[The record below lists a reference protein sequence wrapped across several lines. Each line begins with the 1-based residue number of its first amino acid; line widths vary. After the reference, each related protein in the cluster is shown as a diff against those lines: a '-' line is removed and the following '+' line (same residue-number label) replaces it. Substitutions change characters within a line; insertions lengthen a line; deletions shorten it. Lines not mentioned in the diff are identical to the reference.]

1 MTIKNA
7 QTKLKEEL
15 VTIYE
20 PQEAQNI
27 TNWVMESLTGLSR
40 INRLVKETQLLSNEQ
55 LQLFNQY
62 LSDLLACRPVQY
74 VLGEA
79 YFYGHRF
86 YVQEGVLI
94 PRPETEELVDWIVK
108 DATNKPIEILDI
120 GTGSGC
126 IPVSLKAALPNA
138 LVQSVD
144 ISDNAIE
151 IARRNATNLSADVT
165 FLHRDFLS
173 WEQYEWQLVDILVSN
188 PPYIPLSEKAGMIAQ
203 VTEHEPSIALFVADE
218 EPLIFYHQL
227 ARFGKKY
234 LKENGAVYIEIH
246 ENLGAATRQAFEME
260 GYKTIIIKKDFQ
272 GKERMIKACL
282 H

>member
-7 QTKLKEEL
+7 QTKLKEKL

-20 PQEAQNI
+20 PQEALNI

-40 INRLVKETQLLSNEQ
+40 IDRLVKETHLLSTEQ
-55 LQLFNQY
+55 TQLFDQY
-62 LSDLLACRPVQY
+62 LNDLLTYRPVQY

-108 DATNKPIEILDI
+108 DAVNKPIDILDI

-126 IPVSLKAALPNA
+126 IPVSLKVTLPNA
-138 LVQSVD
+138 TVQSVD
-144 ISDNAIE
+144 ISDRAIA
-151 IARRNATNLSADVT
+151 IARRNATDLSAEIT

-173 WEQYEWQLVDILVSN
+173 WEQYEWQPIDILVSN
-188 PPYIPLSEKAGMIAQ
+188 PPYIPQSEKAGMIAQ

-246 ENLGAATRQAFEME
+246 EDLGAETRQAFELE
-260 GYKTIIIKKDFQ
+260 GYQTVIIKKDFQ
-272 GKERMIKACL
+272 GKERMIKARL
-282 H
+282 S